1 MADRAVQQVPVLASL
16 ERWALV
22 SATKLE
28 RELQA
33 WRQQEVQLAV
43 VQLVQRV
50 SRREPTWA
58 VPQEQPK
65 LERRELALLALA
77 AVRPVRAPRRPEPL
91 VLLQPELVEQAR
103 QERAASRQR
112 VEAEQQVFAEQC
124 EQQLPWRLSPLRP
137 QPRPQHPLQP
147 DPEWCGA
154 LSPRHLRGWSLSVF
168 SFP

>member
-1 MADRAVQQVPVLASL
+1 MADRAEQQVPVLASL
-16 ERWALV
+16 ERWAALV
-22 SATKLE
+22 SAAKLE

-58 VPQEQPK
+58 VPREQAK
-65 LERRELALLALA
+65 LERRELALLALP
-77 AVRPVRAPRRPEPL
+77 AVRPVRAPRRPELL

-103 QERAASRQR
+103 QER

-147 DPEWCGA
+147 GPEWCGA